1 MTETEKVLP
10 QKVHI
15 GLALVIYTDRP
26 DLWQDKEQLKYC
38 LATCQEDLVMFQSHN
53 YGRPSTD
60 DEFKIEFDAKRE
72 EEKCDTSL
80 EESGCGCS

>member
-1 MTETEKVLP
+1 MTETDKVLP

-15 GLALVIYTDRP
+15 GVALVIYTDRP

-38 LATCQEDLVMFQSHN
+38 LATRQEDLVMFQTHN
-53 YGRPSTD
+53 YGRPSTEE
-60 DEFKIEFDAKRE
+60 EFKVEFEAKE
-72 EEKCDTSL
+72 ESCDTST